1 MKVRLFVFLLISI
14 NYFGYA
20 QIVVNEVMASNYT
33 TIKDNTGAFSDWI
46 EIYNIGN
53 STVDLNNYFLSDN
66 PDKLDKFQL
75 KSSTGSFQIGPK
87 GFLLIWCSGFTSRGE
102 NHVSFSLSAE
112 SETIILSNPEL
123 KIVNKVDFKDQRK
136 DISFGRTID
145 AGTDLRYFQVASPNK
160 TNKGIPT
167 YLGALSPPIFSQK
180 GGFYNHSINLTISH
194 EDPTVRLIYTE
205 DGSIP
210 DALNLGGKSYN
221 YKNQYP
227 EFPGQSIG
235 PLLIGNYRS
244 KIFQTVIEVKSKKDI
259 PNKISRISST
269 WHFSPYYFPNFPIPK
284 ATVIRAVATKAG
296 YLNSEIVTETYFL
309 DKNQSKNPE
318 FDVISLNIQEDH
330 LFSFEKGVYTAGKL
344 FEEYRIKNPGSISD
358 YCTPGNFTN
367 EGDLFERPVNF
378 ELFRSEKQAINQN
391 ISFKI
396 HGACSRSIPY
406 KSLRLYGKNSFE
418 NFPFFQDQPDL
429 TQDNFI
435 LRNSGDDYKGTLL
448 RDIFVHDLVGHFNFG
463 SQKTQASVVYINGEY
478 WGIQNIRERLD
489 KYYLN
494 KHYGVDLENI
504 DLRKVIWDGPHETEY
519 GDDIHYNQMLNYVI
533 NNDLS
538 IHQNYEKAI
547 TFLDPE
553 SLIDYQ
559 IAEIFIGNVDWPQN
573 NVRLWRNRTPN
584 YAPFAPYGLDGRWRF
599 LFYDADKSLGMIV
612 NAKDD
617 ALQTALQKEENALFK
632 AFIKNESF
640 RNKFILRFQDQL
652 NTAFDKNHSLKVFAA
667 LTKKYSPEVPS
678 HLSRWNTV
686 NNMAQWEA
694 NCKIVEKYLD
704 ERPENTRQFLKNSFG
719 NLNEKTLN
727 VSSMDNTMGY
737 VKVNSININ
746 DDQPGVLMKNDGS
759 WEGKY
764 FSEIPFTIVAKSLA
778 GYRFLYWEH
787 NNQKITDSV
796 LVIFLNENQSYKA
809 FFEQIALADEKNIVP
824 TSLADCGYFIKE
836 WSSFSAKGSSP
847 PNSKFIFLNQKDP
860 GINSKIA
867 GFTSGEYNHLSRSR
881 VKGRE
886 KDGISFINTG
896 GPSENEGFPFGQL
909 GGLVI
914 ATNTK
919 GIDSAWI
926 SWTAKTVT
934 PGDRKYGIK
943 LFYRVGTDEE
953 FKEFVVNTNYLG
965 QKTAGHSSKFE
976 RIALPKVTINQPYV
990 QFFWKYYYTG
1000 EGKSGSRDELGL
1012 DDIIFETNL
1021 DEPIIKPNSNL
1032 SNNLLGNLG
1041 AIVGT
1046 NNFVVQN
1053 NNFEVTSENFS
1064 SVRPK
1069 KPSVSSQKTEICG
1082 TEKLLLRASGCTN
1095 GTMFWS
1101 NGEVGREITVTDGTY
1116 YAYCS
1121 ASCGISENSN
1131 TLQISRVSKTTT
1143 PQIEASKEKICLGE
1157 SITLRANYCAGKVFW
1172 SNGLSGE
1179 KIIVKPEQNS
1189 SYTASCFANQCNSD
1203 ESLVKKI
1210 AIGLPNK
1217 PRIKTQSQ
1225 NICVGQTAYLTAEN
1239 CDGIVEWSN
1248 NMQGEVLKIVA
1259 EKEGELLYRT
1269 RCKAIG
1275 GDCLGDWSDPI
1286 YIKVNTAET
1295 APKTLSEL
1303 IYDCSNPK
1311 IDLRDAIL
1319 DSLKTGD
1326 FTYIFHNSS
1335 FFSGSPITTTK
1346 NVNPGAYY
1354 VYKKNKVGCISLAS
1368 KINVKANDCI
1378 KAIIDNNSKNA
1389 TDLSLEISTSNTTFT
1404 KNEEIEF
1411 ELNVKNIGEIK
1422 ATNIKIEVDLPP
1434 NLEYIGNSNNGAV
1447 INQRISFN
1455 ILSLNA
1461 ENETR
1466 LKFKA
1471 KAQELGQIKILS
1483 KLIALDQHDS
1493 DLKNNSDEI
1502 IINSLNHVGL
1512 SILEGET
1519 RLISNKIF
1527 EKSIDVFIENLGDQD
1542 ISPIQLNLNLN
1553 KAFGNGANFSSESL
1567 KVETEDRF
1575 TINKDFDG
1583 KAENEQLFIDSLS
1596 VLKSKSKQKVKI
1608 TFRLDLSTSNRTEF
1622 HLHGSLFSKKSL
1634 LDISTEGQYPD
1645 PDFDGNFTN
1654 NHEPTVL
1661 KFDLTS
1667 KYSRIAASQTIVDSV
1682 KTNSYNQRFTFM
1694 VLIKNTGK
1702 TDLKNVKIS
1711 NNLAESFGKDVLV
1724 NKIGKASVS
1733 KSSFLNVNKD
1743 FDGIQN
1749 TDLLDSNENFSLKP
1763 AQMDTL
1769 FYTINI
1775 NHQETFGPFFHNVVV
1790 SAVGSGGQTVMDTSN
1805 NGFQIIP
1812 EYSDPTIVRL
1822 NHNYKDQ
1829 IIINGG
1835 FSPNDDKVNDELSI
1849 FIPNGITIE
1858 FIHFF
1863 NKWGVKIAEFDD
1875 SDRIGNLI
1883 IWNGQSGNETS
1894 KYKVEEGTYFY
1905 TYKIE
1910 NDPKVYANFITV
1922 KK

>member
-1 MKVRLFVFLLISI
+1 M
-14 NYFGYA
+14 
-20 QIVVNEVMASNYT
+20 VNEIMASNST
-33 TIKDNTGAFSDWI
+33 TIKDNSGAFSDWI

-66 PDKLDKFQL
+66 PEKLDKYQL
-75 KSSTGSFQIGPK
+75 KSNSGSLQIGPK
-87 GFLLIWCSGFTSRGE
+87 GFLLIWCSGFPLRGE
-102 NHVSFSLSAE
+102 NHVSFSLSSE

-123 KIVNKVDFKDQRK
+123 KIVNQVDFKDQRK
-136 DISFGRTID
+136 DISYGRTID

-160 TNKGIPT
+160 TNKGIAT

-180 GGFYNHSINLTISH
+180 GGFYNNSINLTISH
-194 EDPTVRLIYTE
+194 EDPSVRLIYTE

-210 DALNLGGKSYN
+210 DAQNLSGKSYN
-221 YKNQYP
+221 YKNQYA
-227 EFPGQSIG
+227 EFPGQANG
-235 PLLIGNYRS
+235 PLLTGNYRS
-244 KIFQTVIEVKSKKDI
+244 KIFQKSIEIKSKKDI

-284 ATVIRAVATKAG
+284 ATVIRAVATKSG

-330 LFSFEKGVYTAGKL
+330 LFSFEKGVYNAGKL
-344 FEEYRIKNPGSISD
+344 FEEYRIKNPSSIAD
-358 YCTPGNFTN
+358 FCTPGNFSN
-367 EGDLFERPVNF
+367 EGDLFEKPVNF
-378 ELFRSEKQAINQN
+378 ELFRSEKQTINQN

-406 KSLRLYGKNSFE
+406 KSLRLYGKNNFE
-418 NFPFFQDQPDL
+418 NFPFFQDRPEL

-435 LRNSGDDYKGTLL
+435 LRNSGDDYNGTLL

-494 KHYGVDLENI
+494 KHFGVDLENI
-504 DLRKVIWDGPHETEY
+504 DLRKVIWNGPHETEY

-547 TFLDPE
+547 SFLDPE

-584 YAPFAPYGLDGRWRF
+584 FAPFAPYGLDGRWRF

-612 NAKDD
+612 NAKND
-617 ALQTALQKEENALFK
+617 ALQTALQKEENAIFR

-652 NTAFDKNHSLKVFAA
+652 NTAFDKSHSLKVFLT
-667 LTKKYSPEVPS
+667 LTKKYSPEIPG

-686 NNMAQWEA
+686 NNIAKWEA
-694 NCKIVEKYLD
+694 NCKIVERYLE
-704 ERPENTRQFLKNSFG
+704 ERPESTRQFLKNNFG
-719 NLNEKTLN
+719 NFNEKTLR
-727 VSSMDNTMGY
+727 VGSIDNSMGY
-737 VKVNSININ
+737 VRVNSININ
-746 DDQPGVLMKNDGS
+746 DDQAGVVMKADGS

-764 FSEIPFTIVAKSLA
+764 FSEIPFTIVAKSLP

-796 LVIFLNENQSYKA
+796 LVIFLNENQTYKA
-809 FFEQIALADEKNIVP
+809 YFEQIALADEKNIAP

-881 VKGRE
+881 VVGRE
-886 KDGISFINTG
+886 KDGISFINTS
-896 GPSENEGFPFGQL
+896 GPSENEGYPFGQL
-909 GGLVI
+909 GGLVV
-914 ATNTK
+914 ATNTQ

-926 SWTAKTVT
+926 SWNAKTIT

-943 LFYRVGTDEE
+943 LFYRVGTNEE
-953 FKEFVVNTNYLG
+953 FKEVNVNANYLG
-965 QKTAGHSSKFE
+965 QKTVGHSSKFE
-976 RIALPKVTINQPYV
+976 RIALPKVAINQPYV

-1012 DDIIFETNL
+1012 DNIIFETNL
-1021 DEPIIKPNSNL
+1021 DEPIIKPSSNL
-1032 SNNLLGNLG
+1032 SNNLLGNL
-1041 AIVGT
+1041 ATTMAT
-1046 NNFVVQN
+1046 NTFNIQN
-1053 NNFEVTSENFS
+1053 NNFEISSENFS

-1069 KPSVSSQKTEICG
+1069 KPSISSQKTEICG

-1101 NGEVGREITVTDGTY
+1101 NGEVGREITVTEGTY

-1143 PQIEASKEKICLGE
+1143 PQIEASKDKICLGE
-1157 SITLRANYCAGKVFW
+1157 SITLRANYCAGQVFW

-1179 KIIVKPEQNS
+1179 KIIVKPELNS
-1189 SYTASCFANQCNSD
+1189 SYTANCFANQCNSD

-1210 AIGLPNK
+1210 TIGLPNK
-1217 PRIKTQSQ
+1217 PRIKTQSK
-1225 NICVGQTAYLTAEN
+1225 NVCVGQTTYITAEN

-1248 NMQGEVLKIVA
+1248 NVQGEVIKIVA
-1259 EKEGELLYRT
+1259 EKEGELLYRA
-1269 RCKAIG
+1269 RCLALG
-1275 GDCLGDWSDPI
+1275 GDCLGDWSDPL
-1286 YIKVNTAET
+1286 YIKVNNAET
-1295 APKTLSEL
+1295 APKTLAEL
-1303 IYDCSNPK
+1303 IYDCSNPS
-1311 IDLRDAIL
+1311 IDLKEAIL
-1319 DSLKTGD
+1319 DSIQTDDL
-1326 FTYIFHNSS
+1326 TYIFHNSS
-1335 FFSGSPITTTK
+1335 VFSGSPISTTK
-1346 NVNPGAYY
+1346 NVIPGAYY
-1354 VYKKNKVGCISLAS
+1354 VYKKNKAGCISLAT
-1368 KINVKANDCI
+1368 KINVKANNCT
-1378 KAIIDNNSKNA
+1378 KAIIDNIIKNA
-1389 TDLSLEISTSNTTFT
+1389 TDISLEISTSNTSFT

-1411 ELNVKNIGEIK
+1411 EIKVKNIGKIK
-1422 ATNIKIEVDLPP
+1422 ATNIKIEVNLPP
-1434 NLEYIGNSNNGAV
+1434 NVEYIGNINNGAV
-1447 INQRISFN
+1447 IDQRISFN
-1455 ILSLNA
+1455 ILSLNVA
-1461 ENETR
+1461 SETR

-1471 KAQELGQIKILS
+1471 KAIEQGQINILT
-1483 KLIALDQHDS
+1483 KTMAFDQYDS

-1502 IINSLNHVGL
+1502 ILNSLNLVGL

-1519 RLISNKIF
+1519 RLVSDKIF
-1527 EKSIDVFIENLGDQD
+1527 EKSIDIFLENLGEQD

-1553 KAFGNGANFSSESL
+1553 KAFGHGASFTSKNL
-1567 KVETEDRF
+1567 KVEADDRF
-1575 TINKDFDG
+1575 TINKDYDG
-1583 KAENEQLFIDSLS
+1583 KAENEELLVDSLS

-1608 TFRLDLSTSNRTEF
+1608 TFRLDLKNSNRTEF
-1622 HLHGSLFSKKSL
+1622 YLNGFLFSKRSL
-1634 LDISTEGQYPD
+1634 IDISTKGQNPD

-1654 NHEPTVL
+1654 NHEPTL
-1661 KFDLTS
+1661 LRFDLSS
-1667 KYSRIAASQTIVDSV
+1667 KYSGIAASQTIVDSV
-1682 KTNSYNQRFTFM
+1682 KTNAYNQRFTFM

-1711 NNLAESFGKDVLV
+1711 SNIAETFGKDVLV
-1724 NKIGKASVS
+1724 NRIGKASVS
-1733 KSSFLNVNKD
+1733 KSSLLNVNKD

-1749 TDLLDSNENFSLKP
+1749 TDLLDPNENFSLKP
-1763 AQMDTL
+1763 AQIDTL

-1790 SAVGSGGQTVMDTSN
+1790 SAVGNDGQSVMDTSN

-1822 NHNYKDQ
+1822 IHNFKDQ
-1829 IIINGG
+1829 IIVNGG
-1835 FSPNDDKVNDELSI
+1835 FSPNNDQINDELSI
-1849 FIPNGITIE
+1849 FIPNGITLE
-1858 FIHFF
+1858 YIHFF
-1863 NKWGVKIAEFDD
+1863 NRWGVKIAEFDD
-1875 SDRIGNLI
+1875 SDRVGNLI
-1883 IWNGQSGNETS
+1883 IWNGQSGNENS
-1894 KYKVEEGTYFY
+1894 KYKAEEGTYYY

-1910 NDPKVYANFITV
+1910 NDTKVYANFITV